1 MSYKQVR
8 NLKRTEFKRLCGV
21 TPEVFEEMVKVIAA
35 EKALAKKSGRPS
47 KLSFEDQVLMTL
59 EYWREYRT
67 YFHMGTNWGLN
78 ETNVLRIVRKVENI
92 LIKSGLFNVGGKKQ
106 LYSQES
112 ELEVLVVDV
121 SEHEIE
127 RPKKSKR
134 DTISIVRTYSKK
146 IIFKKSIHPLKC

>member
-21 TPEVFEEMVKVIAA
+21 TPEVFEERVKVIAT

-134 DTISIVRTYSKK
+134 DTIVVSKSV
-146 IIFKKSIHPLKC
+146 IQ

>member
-78 ETNVLRIVRKVENI
+78 ETNVLRIVKKVENI

-134 DTISIVRTYSKK
+134 DTIVVN
-146 IIFKKSIHPLKC
+146 KSVIQ